1 MIAEFLDSLLS
12 HGYLQK
18 ALITSVI
25 VGVAC
30 GIVGSFIVLRGMA
43 LIGDAISHAV
53 LPGVAASYLLGTNLF
68 LGAVVAGLLATLAIG
83 LISERSTVKNDSAI
97 GIVFSTF
104 FAIGVLLMAKAQ
116 TATDLTEILFG
127 NVLTVQDADRNLSIG
142 IAAAVLILTLVFYKE
157 LKLSTFDPVM
167 AQSAG
172 VPVRAIHYGLM
183 VVLTL
188 VTVISLQTVGVI
200 LVVSLLITPASA
212 AYLLTNRLGVMIG
225 LSVAISALSSV
236 VGLFLSYSYNVS
248 SGVTI
253 VLTASALF
261 LLAFL
266 FAPGKGLI
274 ARSLGNKPLAAL
286 LALLV
291 GGALVF
297 GAVTFSTEEKADG
310 EQLNVVTTFTLLADL
325 VEEIGGVPTGT
336 DPHDYDPLPAD
347 LDATSDADLLFYN
360 GLNLEGGEHGWLA
373 KLKNTAGLDD
383 SQMVEA
389 TKGVEPKYLKDEKGN
404 QEINPHAFLDPTVG
418 IAMAE
423 NVTAAL
429 AEALPERAEHI
440 EEKGAEYK
448 AMLESMRC
456 RRRIVCSW
464 PVNMP
469 SNTWSTPTAWSSC
482 ISGRS
487 TRMKT
492 APPRRSDTSCA
503 S

>member
-43 LIGDAISHAV
+43 LIGDATSHAV

-83 LISERSTVKNDSAI
+83 LISERSTVRNDSAI

-142 IAAAVLILTLVFYKE
+142 IAAAVLLLTLAFYKE

-167 AQSAG
+167 ARSAG

-225 LSVAISALSSV
+225 LSVAISATSSV
-236 VGLFLSYSYNVS
+236 VGLFLSYTYNVS

-266 FAPGKGLI
+266 FAPGKGLV

-286 LALLV
+286 LALLL

-297 GAVTFSTEEKADG
+297 GAATFSAEGKADG
-310 EQLNVVTTFTLLADL
+310 EKLNVVTTFTLLADL
-325 VEEIGGVPTGT
+325 VEEIGGEAVDVHNLAPTGT
-336 DPHDYDPLPAD
+336 DPHDY
-347 LDATSDADLLFYN
+347 
-360 GLNLEGGEHGWLA
+360 
-373 KLKNTAGLDD
+373 
-383 SQMVEA
+383 
-389 TKGVEPKYLKDEKGN
+389 
-404 QEINPHAFLDPTVG
+404 EIG
-418 IAMAE
+418 
-423 NVTAAL
+423 
-429 AEALPERAEHI
+429 RAH
-440 EEKGAEYK
+440 
-448 AMLESMRC
+448 
-456 RRRIVCSW
+456 V
-464 PVNMP
+464 
-469 SNTWSTPTAWSSC
+469 
-482 ISGRS
+482 
-487 TRMKT
+487 
-492 APPRRSDTSCA
+492 
-503 S
+503 